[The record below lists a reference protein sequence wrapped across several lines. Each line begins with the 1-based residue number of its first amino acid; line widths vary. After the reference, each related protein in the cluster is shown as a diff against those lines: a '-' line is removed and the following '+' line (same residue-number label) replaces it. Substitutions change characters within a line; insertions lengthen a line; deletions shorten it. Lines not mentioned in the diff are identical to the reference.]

1 MRYLLLLVMACTAL
15 GFASAPQPVTAR
27 LGAPGAEIPP
37 LAITGFNYGLS
48 MQVALFRAEFD
59 ALGIRAIRYPPGNDA
74 DNYPLTTDMM
84 DALKVQWELLHR
96 PELLIVVN
104 FFEGPEH
111 AAFVAEYL
119 QEIGLPV
126 RLWAVGNEPDLYPGN
141 RMDPQWTAD
150 VYCERFRSF
159 AAVLKEIDP
168 DAVVT
173 GPAVSGS
180 RPLGKDYL
188 REVLYLCG
196 DVIDVLTWH
205 VYPTD
210 GTWEDEAA
218 LATSGQVG
226 EEIRLFRAWLKDPA
240 LNPLGYEHNI
250 GLAITEFGLS
260 WRTPNFRH
268 LEDMIAAL
276 WLADALGQMATEGLD
291 WGFYFALQAMGGHG
305 LIDRSGWIRPTYYV
319 YEMLSDF
326 EGRARAVELDA
337 ELPLLTAY
345 AAENEGG
352 LQLLFVNRSLEDA
365 EVVLEPELEGE
376 LEVKLLSDEIFD
388 ELLGYRVTAQ
398 AAAEAIA
405 VPARSVVLVRSAR

>member
-1 MRYLLLLVMACTAL
+1 VKVLLFALACLAL
-15 GFASAPQPVTAR
+15 GLASAQQPITVR
-27 LGAPGAEIPP
+27 LGAPGAEISP

-48 MQVALFRAEFD
+48 MQVALYRAEFD
-59 ALGIRAIRYPPGNDA
+59 ALNVRAIRYPPGNDA
-74 DNYPLTTDMM
+74 DNYPITTDMM
-84 DALKVQWELLHR
+84 DALKVQWELLNR

-104 FFEGPEH
+104 FFAGPEH

-119 QEIGLPV
+119 QAIGLPV
-126 RLWAVGNEPDLYPGN
+126 RAWAIGNEPDLYPRN
-141 RMDPQWTAD
+141 RMDPRWTAE

-180 RPLGKDYL
+180 RPLGKEYL

-210 GTWEDEAA
+210 GTWQDEAA
-218 LATSGQVG
+218 LATSQHLS
-226 EEIRLFRAWLKDPA
+226 EEIALFKEWLKDPQR
-240 LNPLGYEHNI
+240 NPRGHDREI

-276 WLADALGQMATEGLD
+276 WLADALGRMATGGLD

-319 YEMLSDF
+319 YAMFADF
-326 EGRARAVELDA
+326 AGRARTLELSP
-337 ELPLLTAY
+337 ELPLVTAY
-345 AAENEGG
+345 AAENEDA
-352 LQLLFVNRSLEDA
+352 LRLIFVNRSIEDA
-365 EVVLEPELEGE
+365 AVVLEPELLGE
-376 LEVKLLSDEIFD
+376 LELKTLSDEIFD
-388 ELLGYRVTAQ
+388 EALRYRVSVQEAS
-398 AAAEAIA
+398 EAILL
-405 VPARSVVLVRSAR
+405 PARSVVLVRSAQ